1 MSQVFDE
8 SEWSALEEI
17 VELLK
22 RQHES
27 VRRGEASL
35 EEERRRIEFETEN
48 LRDTVNVLKTFIEVF
63 MQRNNINKRRIE
75 VLKEAIEFIHSLR

>member
-1 MSQVFDE
+1 MSQARVFDE

-27 VRRGEASL
+27 VRRGE
-35 EEERRRIEFETEN
+35 EE
-48 LRDTVNVLKTFIEVF
+48 LRDTVNLVKTFIEVF
-63 MQRNNINKRRIE
+63 MHRNNMNKRRSE
-75 VLKEAIEFIHSLR
+75 VLKEAIEFIHSHSL